1 MFDWSKYK
9 MFDWSKYKTFDW
21 SKYKMLV
28 PTFDGD
34 DNDSHKKAGDIE
46 ASHTISEEG
55 HTCSQILN
63 GEQKRKSPS

>member
-9 MFDWSKYKTFDW
+9 CANEG
-21 SKYKMLV
+21 
-28 PTFDGD
+28 DG
-34 DNDSHKKAGDIE
+34 NDSHEKAGDIE

-63 GEQKRKSPS
+63 GEQKGKSPS